1 MRGVQRLC
9 RKYGTLLIADE
20 VASGV
25 GRSGKIFACEVF
37 DLRPGVMC
45 GGLLLLNEAG
55 STLLLLPALNMD
67 RTVAQNG
74 LHILG
79 SCA

>member
-1 MRGVQRLC
+1 MRGVERLC

-20 VASGV
+20 VASGF
-25 GRSGKIFACEVF
+25 GRSGKIFACELF
-37 DLRPGVMC
+37 DLRPDVMR
-45 GGLLLLNEAG
+45 GGLLLSHEGG

-74 LHILG
+74 LNILR